1 MRHFLEEVLGQRLP
15 RRPVLADHVRHEV
28 GLEGAKVVALV
39 AVVTHALVLDVD
51 VGGEGAPGLS

>member
-1 MRHFLEEVLGQRLP
+1 M
-15 RRPVLADHVRHEV
+15 LADHVRHEV